1 MYGLPRSTLVNK
13 IIPKKAIFEKL
24 QISTNFRKKFDQ
36 QVYQVTII
44 AEISPVTLNILSD
57 IEIPIVY
64 VIQLSLKTKSY
75 EKRILESLSRMI
87 SQKMVFVC
95 KFEETACLAIHI
107 ADRIITTEF
116 KSIQDVSL
124 EISGYSLSSIWDNI
138 SANIADVVVSS
149 GKKIEDVI
157 LEKENHLKLISKIQR
172 LEFKALTESQPRR
185 KWEIAQNIRELKSQ
199 LGDNEDGS

>member
-1 MYGLPRSTLVNK
+1 
-13 IIPKKAIFEKL
+13 
-24 QISTNFRKKFDQ
+24 
-36 QVYQVTII
+36 
-44 AEISPVTLNILSD
+44 
-57 IEIPIVY
+57 
-64 VIQLSLKTKSY
+64 
-75 EKRILESLSRMI
+75 MI

-95 KFEETACLAIHI
+95 KFEETACMAVHI

-149 GKKIEDVI
+149 GKKVEEAI
-157 LEKENHLKLISKIQR
+157 LERERHLKLISKIQQ
-172 LEFKALTESQPRR
+172 LEIKALTESQPRR
-185 KWEIAQNIRELKSQ
+185 KWEIAQNICELKSQ